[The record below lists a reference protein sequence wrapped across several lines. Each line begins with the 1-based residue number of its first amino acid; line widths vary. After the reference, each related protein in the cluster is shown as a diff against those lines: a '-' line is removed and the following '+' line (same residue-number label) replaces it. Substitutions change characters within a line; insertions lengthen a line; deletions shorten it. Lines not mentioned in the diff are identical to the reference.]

1 MKRGLTL
8 ALAACFLIALCAS
21 ACAATEV
28 KIWHTFTEGQQA
40 ALEKYAAD
48 FNASQSDYTVI
59 LESQAFSGFT
69 DAVYQATANGVGPSI
84 IFNYGS
90 EAAKYVPDGKVVN
103 LKPYIY
109 DPEIGMVDVYESMP
123 DSLRGE
129 VEGFEKEG
137 IYYLPSYTTGPVLF
151 YNKTLFDEMGFAPPK
166 TWEELAEQAKAIYE
180 EKGISGYTGADG
192 LTDLMQTLILQS
204 GSTYIDVANKV
215 VGFDNEET
223 LKWLTW
229 YGENVQNEYFLDGPT
244 ISDYIS
250 SDFNAGNVASYS
262 GSCAGEPYIDPNGF
276 EFSCAPLPKA
286 ITTEWYPSWNRGPIV
301 FDKGDDANRGA
312 YLFVRYLL
320 SPEVNADWVQ
330 KVNALSPYGTTQACD
345 AYKAYS
351 ANLTVSLQAL
361 QANLDV
367 AGALPNVTGSA
378 RVRDALKETL
388 QKVGG
393 GMDPAEQLK
402 ELVDTC
408 NKALQGK

>member
-1 MKRGLTL
+1 MKRVIGLIMVLCL
-8 ALAACFLIALCAS
+8 AVGLCAS
-21 ACAATEV
+21 ASAATEV

-40 ALEKYAAD
+40 ALERYAAD
-48 FNASQSDYTVI
+48 FNASQSDYVVI
-59 LESQAFSGFT
+59 LESQAYSGFT

-103 LKPYIY
+103 LAPYIY

-123 DSLRGE
+123 ASLRSE

-137 IYYLPSYTTGPVLF
+137 VYYLPSYTTGPVLF
-151 YNKTLFDEMGFAPPK
+151 YNKTLFDEMGFEPAK
-166 TWEELAEQAKAIYE
+166 TWDELAEQAKAIYE
-180 EKGISGYTGADG
+180 AKGIAGYTGADG

-204 GSTYIDVANKV
+204 GSGYIDVENKTV
-215 VGFDNEET
+215 LFDNEET

-229 YGENVQNEYFLDGPT
+229 YAENVQAEYFLDGPT

-286 ITTEWYPSWNRGPIV
+286 INTEWYPSWNRGPIV
-301 FDKGDDANRGA
+301 FDKGDDVNKGA

-320 SPEVNADWVQ
+320 TPEVNADWVKQ
-330 KVNALSPYGTTQACD
+330 VNALSPYGTTQACD
-345 AYKAYS
+345 AYQEYS

-378 RVRDALKETL
+378 RIRDALKETA

-402 ELVDTC
+402 ELVETC
-408 NKALQGK
+408 NRALQGN